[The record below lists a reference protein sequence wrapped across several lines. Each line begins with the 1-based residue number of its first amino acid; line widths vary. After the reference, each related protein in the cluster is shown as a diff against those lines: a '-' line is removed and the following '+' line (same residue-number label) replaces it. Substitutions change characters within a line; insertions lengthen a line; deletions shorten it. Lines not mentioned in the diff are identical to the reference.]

1 MSHHRIRTKAA
12 GSSLREQWHVLWP
25 VLAVLAVPLLLT
37 ALVIVRV
44 YWSEHPRKLAADQD
58 LHLSVAKL
66 QMNRPH
72 LFETT
77 VSGKIVRF
85 VVERTQGQNVHV
97 AVAACRFCYRERRS
111 NQVQDGVVM
120 CGRCRNP
127 MDFEP
132 SMATGHANSCN
143 LVEIPHRQTQQTLTV
158 MARDIA
164 QTVTKLAQQ

>member
-1 MSHHRIRTKAA
+1 
-12 GSSLREQWHVLWP
+12 

-158 MARDIA
+158 MAREIA